1 MRKILRFTKLGIF
14 IVFAVLVAIFNHH
27 LLHYLRYLVPSL
39 LMLYGLDSVL
49 TSIVKEK
56 KECYKDL
63 WFSYGIG
70 EMMIGI
76 TLISSTDDFAIICVV
91 WGVWSIVREMIE
103 IHEILSGE
111 VKGIPAVISGI
122 ESIVAITFSIM
133 LIITPGEHH
142 AHTHLY
148 LLIAELLVTG
158 LIPVL
163 EAIFPHKKEEK
174 ND

>member
-1 MRKILRFTKLGIF
+1 MIKILRFAKLGIF
-14 IVFAVLVAIFNHH
+14 VVFAVLVAIFNAH

-39 LMLYGLDSVL
+39 LMLYGLDSLL

-63 WFSYGIG
+63 WFAYGIG

-76 TLISSTDDFAIICVV
+76 TLISSTDDFEIICVV

-111 VKGIPAVISGI
+111 VKGIPALISGI

-148 LLIAELLVTG
+148 LLIAELMITG
-158 LIPVL
+158 LIPAL
-163 EAIFPHKKEEK
+163 EAIFPHKKEKK

>member
-1 MRKILRFTKLGIF
+1 
-14 IVFAVLVAIFNHH
+14 
-27 LLHYLRYLVPSL
+27 
-39 LMLYGLDSVL
+39 
-49 TSIVKEK
+49 
-56 KECYKDL
+56 
-63 WFSYGIG
+63 
-70 EMMIGI
+70 MIGI
-76 TLISSTDDFAIICVV
+76 TLISSTDDFEIICVV

-111 VKGIPAVISGI
+111 VKGIPALTSGI

-148 LLIAELLVTG
+148 LLIAELMITG
-158 LIPVL
+158 LIPAL
-163 EAIFPHKKEEK
+163 EAIFPHKKEKK

>member
-1 MRKILRFTKLGIF
+1 MIKILRFAKLGIF

-63 WFSYGIG
+63 WFAYGIG
-70 EMMIGI
+70 EMIIGI
-76 TLISSTDDFAIICVV
+76 TLISSNDNFVIICVV

-111 VKGIPAVISGI
+111 VKGIPALISGI

-148 LLIAELLVTG
+148 LLIAELLITG

-163 EAIFPHKKEEK
+163 EAIFPHKKEKK